1 MFHGFD
7 MPSASPI
14 IRPLA
19 SHRQDNTVTPPF
31 RNFLLRLS
39 LAAAA
44 GLACTQ
50 ASAQSVLLNHQTATY
65 GNPWPSGT
73 TGPSARTLNSKT
85 LVTFNSLPA
94 QGDFEVL
101 GRIEVYSRWFGSTRK
116 AMTLLGEKARSMG
129 ANAVVETGVWQA
141 PAFPAT
147 VAPHG
152 TGIAV
157 RINDYQLLEKLADSS
172 STWE

>member
-1 MFHGFD
+1 
-7 MPSASPI
+7 
-14 IRPLA
+14 
-19 SHRQDNTVTPPF
+19 VTPPF

-44 GLACTQ
+44 GLAFTQ
-50 ASAQSVLLNHQTATY
+50 ANAQSVLLNHQTATY

>member
-1 MFHGFD
+1 M
-7 MPSASPI
+7 
-14 IRPLA
+14 
-19 SHRQDNTVTPPF
+19 TPPF

-44 GLACTQ
+44 GLAFTQ
-50 ASAQSVLLNHQTATY
+50 ANAQSVLLNHQTATY

-152 TGIAV
+152 TGLAV

>member
-1 MFHGFD
+1 M
-7 MPSASPI
+7 
-14 IRPLA
+14 
-19 SHRQDNTVTPPF
+19 TPPF

-39 LAAAA
+39 LATAA

>member
-1 MFHGFD
+1 MT
-7 MPSASPI
+7 
-14 IRPLA
+14 L
-19 SHRQDNTVTPPF
+19 PF

-73 TGPSARTLNSKT
+73 TDPSARTLNSKT

-141 PAFPAT
+141 PAFLAT

>member
-1 MFHGFD
+1 M
-7 MPSASPI
+7 
-14 IRPLA
+14 
-19 SHRQDNTVTPPF
+19 TPPF

-73 TGPSARTLNSKT
+73 TGPSARMLNSKT

>member
-1 MFHGFD
+1 MT
-7 MPSASPI
+7 PS
-14 IRPLA
+14 
-19 SHRQDNTVTPPF
+19 F